1 LQTFTFFISVVK
13 SYLHHK
19 LLKTKK
25 IRIIEKMKYSLKIF
39 SVFGIPIELHITF
52 LVLMLLIYI
61 VAFFKII
68 PAINLLT
75 ALLITLVF
83 VTVVIHELSHSYLA
97 KRYGIK
103 IDRIVLLPIGG
114 LSEMEEIPKD
124 PAQEL
129 RIALAGPVSN
139 LVIALISY
147 IVLILFGSSLSA
159 VLLGV
164 LYYFTIINLIL
175 GLFNLLPA
183 FPMDGG
189 RILRAFLA
197 ERMSFIKATKLAAN
211 IGKQFAI
218 IMAVIG
224 VFFNILLILIA
235 IFVYVGADAEYK
247 SVLVSTLLGDEMV
260 KDVMTKDVHI
270 LNPENTV
277 QETLKTMFS
286 EKHMGYPVTDNGK
299 LVGIITFDD
308 ISKIPEN
315 ERDVLIKDIMT
326 RKLIISDPN
335 EDLVETIGKLNKNR
349 IGRVP
354 VVRNGELVGI
364 VSKTDITNT
373 LQKKE
378 LKLD

>member
-1 LQTFTFFISVVK
+1 
-13 SYLHHK
+13 
-19 LLKTKK
+19 
-25 IRIIEKMKYSLKIF
+25 MKYSFKIF
-39 SVFGIPIELHITF
+39 SVFGIPVELHITF
-52 LVLMLLIYI
+52 LVLMLLIYL
-61 VAFFKII
+61 VAFFKIT
-68 PAINLLT
+68 PSINLLT
-75 ALLITLVF
+75 AVLITLVF
-83 VTVVIHELSHSYLA
+83 ATVVIHELCHSYIA
-97 KRYGIK
+97 KRYGVK

-139 LVIALISY
+139 LVIALVSY
-147 IVLILFGSSLSA
+147 IVLIIFGSLLSI
-159 VLLGV
+159 VLSGA
-164 LYYFTIINLIL
+164 LYYFVIINLLL

-197 ERMSFIKATKLAAN
+197 ERMSFIKATKLAAS

-218 IMAVIG
+218 IMAVVG
-224 VFFNILLILIA
+224 VFFNFLWILIA

-247 SVLVSTLLGDEMV
+247 SVIVSTLLGDEMV
-260 KDVMTKDVHI
+260 KDVMTTDVHT
-270 LNPENTV
+270 LNPDNTV
-277 QETLKTMFS
+277 QETLKTMFR

-299 LVGIITFDD
+299 LLGIITFDD

-315 ERDVLIKDIMT
+315 ERDMLIKDIMT
-326 RKLIISDPN
+326 RKLISSDPN

-354 VVRNGELVGI
+354 VVKNGELVGI
-364 VSKTDITNT
+364 ISKTDITNT

>member
-1 LQTFTFFISVVK
+1 
-13 SYLHHK
+13 
-19 LLKTKK
+19 
-25 IRIIEKMKYSLKIF
+25 MKYSFKIF
-39 SVFGIPIELHITF
+39 SIFGIPVELHITF
-52 LVLMLLIYI
+52 LALMLLIYI
-61 VAFFKII
+61 VAYFKII
-68 PAINLLT
+68 PAINLIT
-75 ALLITLVF
+75 AVLITLVF

-103 IDRIVLLPIGG
+103 IERIVLLPIGG

-129 RIALAGPVSN
+129 RIALAGPLSN
-139 LVIALISY
+139 IIIAFIGY
-147 IVLILFGSSLSA
+147 IVLIIFGSYLSI
-159 VLLGV
+159 VLSGA
-164 LYYFTIINLIL
+164 LYYFIYINLLL
-175 GLFNLLPA
+175 GFFNLLPA

-218 IMAVIG
+218 LMAIVG
-224 VFFNILLILIA
+224 VFFNLLLILIA

-247 SVLVSTLLGDEMV
+247 SVIVSTLLGDEMV
-260 KDVMTKDVHI
+260 KDVMTTDVHT
-270 LNPENTV
+270 LNPENTI

-299 LVGIITFDD
+299 MVGIITFDD

-315 ERDVLIKDIMT
+315 ERDKLIKDIMT
-326 RKLIISDPN
+326 VNLITSDPN

-349 IGRVP
+349 IGRIP
-354 VVRNGELVGI
+354 VVKNGELVGI

>member
-1 LQTFTFFISVVK
+1 
-13 SYLHHK
+13 
-19 LLKTKK
+19 
-25 IRIIEKMKYSLKIF
+25 MKYSFKIF
-39 SVFGIPIELHITF
+39 SVFGIPVELHITF
-52 LVLMLLIYI
+52 LILMILIYI

-68 PAINLLT
+68 PSINLLT
-75 ALLITLVF
+75 AVLITLVF
-83 VTVVIHELSHSYLA
+83 ATVVIHELSHSYLA

-103 IDRIVLLPIGG
+103 IERIVLLPIGG

-139 LVIALISY
+139 LIIALISY
-147 IVLILFGSSLSA
+147 IVLIIFGSFLSI
-159 VLLGV
+159 VLSGA
-164 LYYFTIINLIL
+164 LYYFIIVNLLL

-197 ERMSFIKATKLAAN
+197 ERMSFIKATKLAAS

-218 IMAVIG
+218 IMAIIG
-224 VFFNILLILIA
+224 VFFNFLLILIA
-235 IFVYVGADAEYK
+235 IFVYIGADAEYK
-247 SVLVSTLLGDEMV
+247 QVIVSTLLADEMV
-260 KDVMTKDVHI
+260 KDIMTTDVHT

-277 QETLKTMFS
+277 QETLKTMFR
-286 EKHMGYPVTDNGK
+286 EKHMGYPVIDNGK

-315 ERDVLIKDIMT
+315 ERDMLIKDIMT
-326 RKLIISDPN
+326 RKLILSDPN

-354 VVRNGELVGI
+354 VVENGELVGI

>member
-1 LQTFTFFISVVK
+1 
-13 SYLHHK
+13 
-19 LLKTKK
+19 
-25 IRIIEKMKYSLKIF
+25 MKYSLKIF

-147 IVLILFGSSLSA
+147 IVLIIFGSSLSA

-183 FPMDGG
+183 FPMAGG

-315 ERDVLIKDIMT
+315 ERDMLIKDIMT
-326 RKLIISDPN
+326 RKLITSDPN

>member
-1 LQTFTFFISVVK
+1 
-13 SYLHHK
+13 
-19 LLKTKK
+19 
-25 IRIIEKMKYSLKIF
+25 
-39 SVFGIPIELHITF
+39 
-52 LVLMLLIYI
+52 
-61 VAFFKII
+61 
-68 PAINLLT
+68 
-75 ALLITLVF
+75 
-83 VTVVIHELSHSYLA
+83 
-97 KRYGIK
+97 
-103 IDRIVLLPIGG
+103 VLLPIGG

-147 IVLILFGSSLSA
+147 IVLIIFGSFLSI
-159 VLLGV
+159 VLSGA
-164 LYYFTIINLIL
+164 LYYFIIVNLLL

-197 ERMSFIKATKLAAN
+197 ERMSFIKATKLAAS

-224 VFFNILLILIA
+224 VFINFLLILIA
-235 IFVYVGADAEYK
+235 IFVYIGADAEYK
-247 SVLVSTLLGDEMV
+247 SVVVSTLLGDEMV
-260 KDVMTKDVHI
+260 KDIMTTDVHT
-270 LNPENTV
+270 LTPEDTV
-277 QETLKTMFS
+277 QETLKTMFR
-286 EKHMGYPVTDNGK
+286 EKHMGYPVTDDGK

-315 ERDVLIKDIMT
+315 ERDMLIKDIMT
-326 RKLIISDPN
+326 RELILSDPN

-349 IGRVP
+349 LGRVP
-354 VVRNGELVGI
+354 VVKNGEIVGI